1 MSSRIA
7 AVDVGNDAIKAIFGK
22 LESELYIP
30 NFIAKDMKIGP
41 VIGIEELDV
50 KKLGRD
56 TY

>member
-7 AVDVGNDAIKAIFGK
+7 SIDVGNDAIKVIFGK

-30 NFIAKDMKIGP
+30 NVIAKDMKIGP

>member
-7 AVDVGNDAIKAIFGK
+7 AIEVGNDAIKAIFGK
-22 LESELYIP
+22 LEPELYIP
-30 NFIAKDMKIGP
+30 NVIAKDMKIGP

>member
-7 AVDVGNDAIKAIFGK
+7 AADVGNDAIKAIFGK

-30 NFIAKDMKIGP
+30 NVIAKNI
-41 VIGIEELDV
+41 
-50 KKLGRD
+50 GRD